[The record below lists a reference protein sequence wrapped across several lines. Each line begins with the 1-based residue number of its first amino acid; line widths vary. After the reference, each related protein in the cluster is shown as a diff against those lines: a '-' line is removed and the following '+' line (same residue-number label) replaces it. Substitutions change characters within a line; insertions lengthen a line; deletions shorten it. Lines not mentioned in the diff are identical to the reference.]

1 MVCTGFVA
9 DVQRKSN
16 PGVDARG
23 GKRVGAGRPEP
34 PQRRLLP
41 TLGRVGLPLGFLFG
55 RGDERGARVPPACKG
70 GDAFARVFTR
80 SRKGYVVNTTY
91 HTYSACMSFYN
102 LYIYIYI
109 YI

>member
-55 RGDERGARVPPACKG
+55 RGDERGARVPPACTKVVTPLR
-70 GDAFARVFTR
+70 DFLLARV
-80 SRKGYVVNTTY
+80 KGT
-91 HTYSACMSFYN
+91 
-102 LYIYIYI
+102 
-109 YI
+109 